1 LFKQNQSNIEVN
13 DRVDVDVIEFNSPT
27 DFVHYYKN
35 HKEHLLAIS
44 PKDINR
50 IVQHTNSSIYEDNL
64 GKFIYYIKNCKIEN
78 GQIFLE
84 YDILIELITSEWIKT
99 SNLDGNNALSLLID
113 LRDYMYGVKTTSE
126 VIDRLKSLQQLDL
139 VSKTFDKENSADT
152 DRNHLKR
159 YMLNPFRSFNF
170 IHTDRY
176 SVTINQLIEL
186 VERLEITLRYLILE
200 DGKTLNVN
208 DYFARWLNTLE
219 NVPKSERKQLWVTV
233 FEEAVPDEWS
243 YANDELLALIYLL
256 ASYKLNEQTT
266 IYDISHLQE
275 IILSNK
281 HTLKLHLTNIT
292 QINFL
297 EKHKTTIT
305 DLFTYNE
312 LKEILNESTDKQ
324 QRATAL
330 HSLWVDYMVVENFS
344 ELGSYQLYNMLAYYE
359 GLMVFSWIKHLK
371 DEDMRSVYLDILED
385 IYSKQG
391 IKKYERKNLFRKVKK
406 KK

>member
-1 LFKQNQSNIEVN
+1 
-13 DRVDVDVIEFNSPT
+13 
-27 DFVHYYKN
+27 
-35 HKEHLLAIS
+35 
-44 PKDINR
+44 
-50 IVQHTNSSIYEDNL
+50 
-64 GKFIYYIKNCKIEN
+64 
-78 GQIFLE
+78 
-84 YDILIELITSEWIKT
+84 
-99 SNLDGNNALSLLID
+99 
-113 LRDYMYGVKTTSE
+113 
-126 VIDRLKSLQQLDL
+126 
-139 VSKTFDKENSADT
+139 SKTFDKENSADT

-243 YANDELLALIYLL
+243 FANEELLALIYLL
-256 ASYKLNEQTT
+256 ASNKSNEQTT
-266 IYDISHLQE
+266 IYDISRLQE

-281 HTLKLHLTNIT
+281 HTQKLHLTNIT
-292 QINFL
+292 QLNFP

-385 IYSKQG
+385 LYSKQG
-391 IKKYERKNLFRKVKK
+391 IKKYERKDLFISVKRKSEHTEPIKIEDDKIRGKIPDLYWLNHDFCSKK
-406 KK
+406 FFLTTF